1 MTKQTILIV
10 EDDQKVIELIKAAI
24 EKIGIEY
31 IIKIA
36 YNGEEAL
43 NIIEKDKID
52 LALLDIHMPV
62 MSGAQL
68 LTELCNRKIWFPII
82 IMTAYSVKDIHHKL
96 LEYGIIDILG
106 KPLNIIN
113 LKEKIEEVL
122 KKRGQKDSIS
132 GLSLEAIMQVLEME
146 RRTGVMTIK
155 IENKNVRIFFN
166 NGKVVDIEAVEVSRE
181 EALVDFLDQS
191 IENKEISI
199 EYLDH
204 RRKEKIYKSFTQVL
218 LETSKLFDEKKKKKL
233 EPPEDTIEPETGKQ
247 HRHRQMEKE
256 AKIDHRPFNYLVESL
271 KKELGDALLATAI
284 WALPG
289 GQVKAGYNSRE
300 GVCHVFTQITYFV
313 HEALVKAKYPKLGNY
328 FIFDLKDGKMS
339 ITIPLGVYSWGI
351 LIDSR
356 KIPPE
361 FLLKKILPKRIAAFK
376 AAITS

>member
-1 MTKQTILIV
+1 MAKQTILIA
-10 EDDQKVIELIKAAI
+10 EDDKKVIELIKAAI
-24 EKIGIEY
+24 EKIGIEH

-43 NIIEKDKID
+43 NIIERDKID

-68 LTELCNRKIWFPII
+68 LIELCNRKIWFPII
-82 IMTAYSVKDIHHKL
+82 IITAYSVKDIHHKL

-122 KKRGQKDSIS
+122 KKREHKDSIS

-155 IENKNVRIFFN
+155 IENRNVRIFFN
-166 NGKVVDIEAVEVSRE
+166 DGKVVDIEAVEASRE

-204 RRKEKIYKSFTQVL
+204 RRKEKIYKSFTQIL
-218 LETSKLFDEKKKKKL
+218 LETSKLWDEKKKKKL
-233 EPPEDTIEPETGKQ
+233 EDQKDTIEPETGEQ
-247 HRHRQMEKE
+247 HRQMGKE
-256 AKIDHRPFNYLVESL
+256 VKTDHRPFNYLVESL
-271 KKELGDALLATAI
+271 KKELGDALLSTAI

-300 GVCHVFTQITYFV
+300 DVCHVFTQITYFV

-328 FIFDLKDGKMS
+328 FIFDLTDGKMS
-339 ITIPLGVYSWGI
+339 ITIPLGVYSWGM

-356 KIPPE
+356 KIPPG
-361 FLLKKILPKRIAAFK
+361 LQLKEVLPKQIAAFK
-376 AAITS
+376 EAIAS

>member
-1 MTKQTILIV
+1 MAKQTILIV
-10 EDDQKVIELIKAAI
+10 EDDKKVIELIKAAI

-36 YNGEEAL
+36 YNGEQAL
-43 NIIEKDKID
+43 YIIEKDKID

-82 IMTAYSVKDIHHKL
+82 IITAYSVNNIHHKL
-96 LEYGIIDILG
+96 LEYGIIDLLG
-106 KPLNIIN
+106 KPLNMVN
-113 LKEKIEEVL
+113 LKEKIEAVL
-122 KKRGQKDSIS
+122 KKRKHKDSIS

-155 IENKNVRIFFN
+155 IENRNVRIFFN
-166 NGKVVDIEAVEVSRE
+166 NGKVVDIEAVEASRE

-199 EYLDH
+199 EYLNH

-218 LETSKLFDEKKKKKL
+218 LETSKLLDEKKKKKL
-233 EPPEDTIEPETGKQ
+233 EPQKDTIEPEIGKQ
-247 HRHRQMEKE
+247 HRELEKE
-256 AKIDHRPFNYLVESL
+256 VKTDHRPFNYLVESL
-271 KKELGDALLATAI
+271 KKELGDALFSTAI

-289 GQVKAGYNSRE
+289 GRMVAGYNSRE
-300 GVCHVFTQITYFV
+300 GVCHVFTQITYVV
-313 HEALVKAKYPKLGNY
+313 HEALIKAKYPDLGNY
-328 FIFDLKDGKMS
+328 IIFDLKDGKMS
-339 ITIPLGVYSWGI
+339 VTIPLGVYSWGM

-361 FLLKKILPKRIAAFK
+361 FLLKEILPKRIAAFK
-376 AAITS
+376 EAITS

>member
-1 MTKQTILIV
+1 MAKQTILIV
-10 EDDQKVIELIKAAI
+10 EDDKKVIELIKAAI

-36 YNGEEAL
+36 YNGEDAL

-96 LEYGIIDILG
+96 LEYGIIDLLG
-106 KPLNIIN
+106 KPLDIVN

-122 KKRGQKDSIS
+122 KKREHKDSIS

-155 IENKNVRIFFN
+155 TENRDVRIFFN
-166 NGKVVDIEAVEVSRE
+166 NGKVVDIEAVRAFGE

-191 IENKEISI
+191 IEDKEISI

-233 EPPEDTIEPETGKQ
+233 EAQEDTIEPETGE
-247 HRHRQMEKE
+247 RHRQLEKE
-256 AKIDHRPFNYLVESL
+256 VKIDHRPFNYLVESL
-271 KKELGDALLATAI
+271 KKELGDALLSTAI

-289 GQVKAGYNSRE
+289 GRVVAGYNSRE
-300 GVCHVFTQITYFV
+300 GVCHFFTQITYFV
-313 HEALVKAKYPKLGNY
+313 HETLIKAKYPKLGNY

-339 ITIPLGVYSWGI
+339 VTIPLDMYSWGL

-361 FLLKKILPKRIAAFK
+361 FLLKEILPKRITAFK
-376 AAITS
+376 EAIAS